1 MADLKAEKERLE
13 LVSHQKGHA
22 DKLKGR
28 ITDLQNEISTRELMH
43 EETKRD
49 YEILVAANQKFY
61 DSATKFR
68 ETYTR
73 VENLEK
79 TNLHIIETRQP
90 FNHVIYIF
98 RRQWVAILLELPIL
112 QP

>member
-79 TNLHIIETRQP
+79 TKTRFEADLADAKENLQ
-90 FNHVIYIF
+90 
-98 RRQWVAILLELPIL
+98 EL
-112 QP
+112 QGMTGGMRAA